1 MVSKLF
7 CTFAVSIV
15 NHQFKKI
22 EMKKYIL
29 TMAALLWMGVT
40 ATQAQDVFKILLE
53 DSKAVAEDK
62 SKDVETRKIA
72 TFKYDELSYMAMQV
86 RDDVLRDSTDLET
99 FNRTV
104 QLLNEQ
110 SLAMHEFVQL
120 YTQRL
125 ARAKKKTDR
134 DVIITLFRNAS
145 ISNPL
150 FNDMDKDLI
159 LSYYNNDNY
168 LTQFSLDTNWVKAL
182 EAVKKE

>member
-1 MVSKLF
+1 
-7 CTFAVSIV
+7 
-15 NHQFKKI
+15 
-22 EMKKYIL
+22 MKKYVL
-29 TMAALLWMGVT
+29 TLAALLWMGVT

-53 DSKAVAEDK
+53 DSKTVAEDK
-62 SKDVETRKIA
+62 TKDLETRKIA

-104 QLLNEQ
+104 RMLNEQ

-120 YTQRL
+120 YTEKL
-125 ARAKKKTDR
+125 ARAKKKADR
-134 DVIITLFRNAS
+134 DVIITVFRDAS
-145 ISNPL
+145 INNPL

-168 LTQFSLDTNWVKAL
+168 LTQFSLDTDWVKAL
-182 EAVKKE
+182 AAVKKE